1 MDLQLIIVV
10 EANKKSKSDWIYIK
24 DTIDHFYQYDPTEV
38 RLSPVY
44 MDGKGKYKIKERE
57 IRKLIS
63 GYAYSSRTNKNRQ
76 SYVIYCFDCD
86 EYDIKQED
94 NMFLQEAKRYC
105 DEHGYEF
112 VWFCKD
118 IERVY
123 LGRKIDDS
131 QKTKEAAAFKARKL
145 IAGVDKNRLS
155 IASYRD
161 NTSNILK
168 ILDTYLKRK
177 SEH

>member
-1 MDLQLIIVV
+1 MLLRQIRNVSHQ
-10 EANKKSKSDWIYIK
+10 SK
-24 DTIDHFYQYDPTEV
+24 
-38 RLSPVY
+38 
-44 MDGKGKYKIKERE
+44 
-57 IRKLIS
+57 
-63 GYAYSSRTNKNRQ
+63 
-76 SYVIYCFDCD
+76 VIYCFDCD
-86 EYDIKQED
+86 NFDTNAEDENFLKNAKQ
-94 NMFLQEAKRYC
+94 YC
-105 DEHGYEF
+105 EENGYEF

-161 NTSNILK
+161 NTNNILK